1 MDRLKSAD
9 QLVRRMDKDSN
20 VKFAFNHY
28 KRQVKALEDYCRTL
42 RKALLK
48 AREALR
54 NG

>member
-20 VKFAFNHY
+20 VKFAYKYY
-28 KRQVKALEDYCRTL
+28 KRQVKALEAYCTTL
-42 RKALLK
+42 RRALLK